1 MSGRQGRCSLKR
13 KTKKARRNPAR
24 HVLTGIKVL
33 VSLVILGAL
42 SLMASSLYDYIIRL
56 PQVQLSRVSISGTNQ
71 ANPMD
76 IEGIVRACS
85 PECLLLADLDKIKE
99 SVETL
104 PWIAEVIVKKRL
116 PDTMVIEVR
125 ERQPIAVAGVDS
137 NLHIVDSQGII
148 LDPFN
153 GHHDLLKKPIV
164 RGLKNQLREN
174 ADEFNRIRMKKYL
187 EVLAD
192 FSQGNRDYSEA
203 VSEIDVTDPGHVSV
217 IPKEDPV
224 IIYLGD
230 KSFRERFE
238 SFLSRKQLYY
248 QIKKQYGVL
257 QYIDISFDK
266 QIIFRTEKEDI
277 SG

>member
-1 MSGRQGRCSLKR
+1 MKR